1 MYIDTRV
8 LNSSIHGSNIRMM
21 MNWVGKVI
29 DAMVKA
35 REGEGEGEGKLR
47 RWRLRSD
54 RSAEPEGFSEIG

>member
-8 LNSSIHGSNIRMM
+8 LNSSIHGSNIRTM

-35 REGEGEGEGKLR
+35 REGEGGGEGKLKT
-47 RWRLRSD
+47 L
-54 RSAEPEGFSEIG
+54 EVKIGQIS